1 VAGATHVLLY
11 LLMIVIPLSG
21 WLMSSAKGFQT
32 VWFGVLPLPDLLDK
46 NAELGDLLQ
55 QLHILLNYSMAAIVF
70 AHLGAALKHHFID
83 RDDVLA
89 RMLPL
94 LRNSN
99 GGAK

>member
-1 VAGATHVLLY
+1 
-11 LLMIVIPLSG
+11 
-21 WLMSSAKGFQT
+21 
-32 VWFGVLPLPDLLDK
+32 
-46 NAELGDLLQ
+46 
-55 QLHILLNYSMAAIVF
+55 MAAIVF